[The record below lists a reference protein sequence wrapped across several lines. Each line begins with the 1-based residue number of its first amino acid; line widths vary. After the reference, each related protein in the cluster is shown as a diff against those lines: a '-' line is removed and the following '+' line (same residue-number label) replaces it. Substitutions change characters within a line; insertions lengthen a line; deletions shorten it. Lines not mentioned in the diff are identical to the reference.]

1 MSKGKFFSD
10 SQLKAIRAMASA
22 GIEEIKNPYESNIDE
37 FDRLSEEKYIREKLL
52 WEESPRIKPVPVKGL
67 EEVKE
72 FIDGLDT
79 ECEVFPVLGTNNI
92 VVIEPLVGVDLVHD
106 KVREAFQGCNIS
118 RVSRAIFITF
128 KEDNNNE

>member
-10 SQLKAIRAMASA
+10 SQLRAIRSMASA
-22 GIEEIKNPYESNIDE
+22 GIGDIKNPYECNLDE
-37 FDRLSEEKYIREKLL
+37 FDRLSEEKHIEEKLL

-72 FIDGLDT
+72 FIEGIDI
-79 ECEVFPVLGTNNI
+79 ECDVFPVLGSNNI
-92 VVIEPLVGVDLVHD
+92 VVVEPSVGVDLVHD
-106 KVREAFQGCNIS
+106 KVKEVFKECIIS

>member
-10 SQLKAIRAMASA
+10 SQLKAIRSMASA

-37 FDRLSEEKYIREKLL
+37 FDRLSEEKLL
-52 WEESPRIKPVPVKGL
+52 WEESPRVKPVPVKGL

>member
-10 SQLKAIRAMASA
+10 SQLKAIRSMASA

-37 FDRLSEEKYIREKLL
+37 FDRLSEEKLL